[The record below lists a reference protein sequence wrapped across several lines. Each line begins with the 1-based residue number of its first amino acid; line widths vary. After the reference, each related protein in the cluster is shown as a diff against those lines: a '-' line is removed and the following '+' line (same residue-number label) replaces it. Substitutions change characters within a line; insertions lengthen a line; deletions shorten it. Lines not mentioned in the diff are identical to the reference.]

1 MSDLIHDMVLSCPWC
16 GSPTEM
22 TVDCSAGSHEL
33 IEDCQ
38 VCCSPILIRAEC
50 DPLSGELLCVTAV
63 RENA

>member
-1 MSDLIHDMVLSCPWC
+1 MV
-16 GSPTEM
+16 
-22 TVDCSAGSHEL
+22 VDCSAGSHEL